1 MRRSDY
7 QRRYWN
13 YKHRPTSVGEILAMV
28 RLCDKNDA
36 GNAGEGGF
44 ADDVSRLPTALLL
57 SLQNFRGEMRVE
69 K

>member
-1 MRRSDY
+1 
-7 QRRYWN
+7 
-13 YKHRPTSVGEILAMV
+13 MV